1 MNTPSIAILG
11 AGAWG
16 TSMARLLAK
25 KGFPIVLWSYELKIE
40 QEINQHHEN
49 QSYLPGIQLPL
60 NVTCTT
66 SLELAMQGK
75 DLLFIAQPSK
85 YIPVLVE
92 NMKPYLT
99 SSAAITILTKGLIYG
114 QKIRLISEYFVEET
128 RLLPEQIFVLS
139 GPNFA
144 IEIAQDLPACTTL
157 AGIHQKRLEEL
168 QGWFSQPAFRVYANT
183 DVTGVQL
190 GGPMKNVI
198 AIVAGILSGMDIG
211 QNIHAALLIRGTQE
225 MKRLLSALGSRD
237 ETIYGLAC
245 LGDLI
250 LTCSSTK
257 SRNFWA
263 GLQLAE
269 GVSPEYLV
277 KKSGKTIEGI
287 DNLEALLTLA
297 DSVQVEMPISF
308 MLQKVLFRGK
318 NPQEAI
324 YDLMSRQLKYE

>member
-1 MNTPSIAILG
+1 MSTPSIAILG

-16 TSMARLLAK
+16 TSMARLFAK
-25 KGFPIVLWSYELKIE
+25 KGFPIVLWSYESKIE
-40 QEINQHHEN
+40 QEINGYHEN
-49 QSYLPGIQLPL
+49 KSYLPGIQLPPI
-60 NVTCTT
+60 VTCTT

-85 YIPVLVE
+85 YIPALVK

-99 SSAAITILTKGLIYG
+99 SRTVITILTKGLMYG
-114 QKIRLISEYFVEET
+114 KKIRLLSEYFVEET
-128 RLLPEQIFVLS
+128 PLSPEQIFVLS

-168 QGWFSQPAFRVYANT
+168 QEWFSQPAFRVYANT
-183 DVTGVQL
+183 DIIGVQL

-198 AIVAGILSGMDIG
+198 AIVAGILSGMSIG

-225 MKRLLSALGSRD
+225 MKRLLSALGARD

-250 LTCSSTK
+250 LTCSSPK

-269 GVSPEYLV
+269 GVSPEYLIE
-277 KKSGKTIEGI
+277 KSGKTIEGI

-297 DSVQVEMPISF
+297 NSVQVEMPISS
-308 MLQKVLFRGK
+308 MLQQVLFRGK
-318 NPQEAI
+318 NPQEAV